1 MTKLDLKK
9 DLKHLYNPP
18 SKQVVEVVVPL
29 MQFIQID
36 GAGDPNDS
44 STFQAA
50 TETLY
55 GLSYSLKFTSK
66 KTLGIDYGV
75 MPLEGLWW
83 LDEGIFDLD
92 IDRSHWRWTLMIMQP
107 DHITPEL
114 FAGAVRALREK
125 KNPANL
131 DAARFVRFDEGLA
144 AQVMHIGPYS
154 TEMPTVER
162 VHQFIEAAGYRPRGK
177 HHEIYLSDPNRAAPD
192 KMKTVLRQP
201 MQKKTEG

>member
-18 SKQVVEVVVPL
+18 SKQVVEVVVPP

-44 STFQAA
+44 PTFQAA

-201 MQKKTEG
+201 MQQKTEG

>member
-18 SKQVVEVVVPL
+18 SKQVVEVVVPP

-44 STFQAA
+44 PTFQAA

>member
-1 MTKLDLKK
+1 VTKLDLKK

-18 SKQVVEVVVPL
+18 SKQVVEVVVPP

-44 STFQAA
+44 PTFQAA

>member
-18 SKQVVEVVVPL
+18 SKQVVEVVVPP

-44 STFQAA
+44 PTFQAA

-92 IDRSHWRWTLMIMQP
+92 IDLSLEYEGKDNVYFGRKVLIGSGRCFQQIEVEAKFTSARDLI
-107 DHITPEL
+107 
-114 FAGAVRALREK
+114 EK
-125 KNPANL
+125 EVKGGT
-131 DAARFVRFDEGLA
+131 FVE
-144 AQVMHIGPYS
+144 
-154 TEMPTVER
+154 
-162 VHQFIEAAGYRPRGK
+162 
-177 HHEIYLSDPNRAAPD
+177 
-192 KMKTVLRQP
+192 
-201 MQKKTEG
+201 

>member
-1 MTKLDLKK
+1 VTKLDLKK

-18 SKQVVEVVVPL
+18 SKQVVEVVVPP

-44 STFQAA
+44 PTFQAA

-201 MQKKTEG
+201 MQQKTEG